1 MANIIDYIQWR
12 GDLSLKESGFNEID
26 SLILNRF
33 SYLPFDEI
41 IKENE
46 IVTIKELS
54 ERFTSKDINQM
65 QILWDDDVNLFPEM
79 GKSTRFGE
87 MKVTKYVNKISVEQ
101 EKQFSAI
108 TIIIPDDTIYIYHIE
123 EQTTQ

>member
-1 MANIIDYIQWR
+1 MP
-12 GDLSLKESGFNEID
+12 KKD
-26 SLILNRF
+26 SYF
-33 SYLPFDEI
+33 PFDEI

-54 ERFTSKDINQM
+54 ERFEKKDTSTM
-65 QILWDDDVNLFPEM
+65 PILWEDDVKLFPAM
-79 GKSTRFGE
+79 GRSTRFGE

-108 TIIIPDDTIYIYHIE
+108 TIIMPDDTLYVSYHIPWGGASIWNTI
-123 EQTTQ
+123 QSVNRPLPCWRR

>member
-79 GKSTRFGE
+79 GKLTRFGE
-87 MKVTKYVNKISVEQ
+87 MKATKYVNKISVEQ